1 MGNDQVELNIQY
13 QAKHSISNSTDT
25 IQDK

>member
-13 QAKHSISNSTDT
+13 QPKHSISNSTDT